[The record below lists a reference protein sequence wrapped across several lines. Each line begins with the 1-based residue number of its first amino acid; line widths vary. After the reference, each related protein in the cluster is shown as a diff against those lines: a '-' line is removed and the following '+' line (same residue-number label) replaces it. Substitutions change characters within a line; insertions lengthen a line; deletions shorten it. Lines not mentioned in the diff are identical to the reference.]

1 VDTPT
6 NTDNTE
12 ATSGGRVNQTRRH
25 RGFGTPLPRWVRIFV
40 ATVML
45 TTGAVTAVTRDILV
59 RWETQI
65 RLQVDANRMAI
76 AGAVFL
82 PDTPA
87 RATLAAADSAEQC
100 GLSSSEVVHAG
111 AALDRMSF
119 SVSLRRTAPVLILRL
134 LGSAGTNVTAAA
146 TATAHPPAK
155 PHNAFGVPMTLT
167 ALRMRAVPSAAS
179 GRTALLW

>member
-6 NTDNTE
+6 NMHNVE
-12 ATSGGRVNQTRRH
+12 VTSGRRVNQARRH
-25 RGFGTPLPRWVRIFV
+25 PRSRTPLPRWVRIFI

-45 TTGAVTAVTRDILV
+45 TTGAVTAVTRDILL
-59 RWETQI
+59 RWETQM

-87 RATLAAADSAEQC
+87 RATLAAAHSAEQC

-111 AALDRMSF
+111 AAPDRMSF
-119 SVSLRRTAPVLILRL
+119 SVALRRTAPVLILRL
-134 LGSAGTNVTAAA
+134 LGSAGVSVTATA

-179 GRTALLW
+179 GRTALF